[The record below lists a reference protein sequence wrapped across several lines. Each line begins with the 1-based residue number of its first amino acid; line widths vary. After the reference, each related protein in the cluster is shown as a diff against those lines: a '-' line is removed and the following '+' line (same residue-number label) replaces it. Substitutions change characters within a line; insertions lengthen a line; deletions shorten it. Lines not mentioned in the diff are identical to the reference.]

1 MSTTEPQKNY
11 LQELRKMIDEMEEDY
26 EKSFERKQT
35 QASRRLRAKA
45 QVMKAMLNELR
56 IDALLNGKS

>member
-11 LQELRKMIDEMEEDY
+11 LQELRTMIDEMEEDY
-26 EKSFERKQT
+26 VKSFERKQT

-45 QVMKAMLNELR
+45 QAMKSKLNELR
-56 IDALLNGKS
+56 IDALSNGKS